1 MTLQIREIDKPLRVW
16 SHTITAYN
24 LMLLRASLAHPFI
37 VFNER
42 AKLWSKSISERLPWL
57 VKTEKAL
64 CGFKERIDKIE
75 GMEAV
80 YLNMREAHGR
90 TPSGFIADI
99 RVMIPDSNR
108 DSEYR
113 IYEAFGEL
121 LRTSRPLLF
130 DLHIIKLRGRE
141 PEEVVSEEYWRYEWT
156 SNRIF

>member
-1 MTLQIREIDKPLRVW
+1 MTLQIKEIEKPLRAW
-16 SHTITAYN
+16 SYSIAAYN
-24 LMLLRASLAHPFI
+24 LMLLKASLSHPFE
-37 VFNER
+37 VFNEK
-42 AKLWSKSISERLPWL
+42 ATLWSKIISEKLPWL

-64 CGFKERIDKIE
+64 RVFKERIDRIE
-75 GMEAV
+75 GIQAL

-90 TPSGFIADI
+90 TPSDFITDI

-108 DSEYR
+108 DLEYR
-113 IYEAFGEL
+113 IYAAFGEF

-141 PEEVVSEEYWRYEWT
+141 PEEVVSEEFWRYEWT